1 LKTGICQYLN
11 AQIPVLVLSTRFR
24 NKLSDDRYFEEG
36 NSMKDYFI
44 GFLSILATN
53 IPIYLIWVVGFI
65 LAVIRWRRHPEV
77 SSLVLFALLVLFT
90 LSIASAMQS
99 MLPIYLTQ
107 ELDYSYTQVSML
119 IGGIGIVQIILSAG
133 AWIAVIVA
141 LFGWRKSNQ
150 PA

>member
-1 LKTGICQYLN
+1 
-11 AQIPVLVLSTRFR
+11 
-24 NKLSDDRYFEEG
+24 
-36 NSMKDYFI
+36 MKDYFF